1 MVETQTNLAREVL
14 IDLPAA
20 RPGPLH
26 VRLTAA
32 IRTAIRAGRLPLGAA
47 LPPSRTLAA
56 DLRVSRWTVTQ
67 AYGQLGTEGYLA
79 ARAGSATR
87 VCWSPEP
94 DDGPVARAV
103 TAHHP
108 IRYDLSQ
115 CSPDFRAFPR
125 ARWLEALRA
134 AAETAPFDQ
143 LGYSEEGGE
152 SRLCTVLADHLNR
165 KRGAAAAPGTICV
178 FPGAGPAMTQLS
190 QALAA
195 DGHTQIGVEDPGSSR
210 LWQAAR
216 SAGLELVPLPVDD
229 DGLVVDELSTHPRLR
244 AVAVGPAHHVATG
257 CVLAP
262 RRRTALLS
270 WARRA
275 GGLIVEDDYDSE
287 FSYDGSAL
295 PAMQGADPGRVALLG
310 SMSRTLTPTINVGWV
325 VAPRRLV
332 PLVRAAA
339 PLPPGPPA
347 MTQLALAHLM
357 ESGAYDRHLR
367 TSRQRFRARRNA
379 LITAL
384 QRHLP
389 ECRVS
394 GAHAGLHLVLDLPA
408 GSDRAVILAAA
419 EQRDMR
425 LCNIDDTRFQPDPQ
439 ELRLQVGYG
448 NLADTL
454 VDEAVTVLADVIR
467 HAGAQPPRRT
477 TTAC

>member
-1 MVETQTNLAREVL
+1 M
-14 IDLPAA
+14 
-20 RPGPLH
+20 
-26 VRLTAA
+26 
-32 IRTAIRAGRLPLGAA
+32 RAPVVAWIGFSGDFRSGR
-47 LPPSRTLAA
+47 
-56 DLRVSRWTVTQ
+56 
-67 AYGQLGTEGYLA
+67 
-79 ARAGSATR
+79 RA
-87 VCWSPEP
+87 
-94 DDGPVARAV
+94 
-103 TAHHP
+103 
-108 IRYDLSQ
+108 

-152 SRLCTVLADHLNR
+152 SRLRTVLADHLNR

-244 AVAVGPAHHVATG
+244 AWPS
-257 CVLAP
+257 
-262 RRRTALLS
+262 LLS

-295 PAMQGADPGRVALLG
+295 PTMQGADPGRVALLG

-384 QRHLP
+384 QRHLL

-467 HAGAQPPRRT
+467 HAGARPPRRT
-477 TTAC
+477 TTAR